1 MVGKLVLTN
10 DVQLLLYISY
20 EQSDLYMLDTTK
32 ALHVATTRAQVN
44 ANRVYIA

>member
-32 ALHVATTRAQVN
+32 ALDVAATIAQVN